1 MDIECDKL
9 NQSEYLKIAIP
20 FMLSTLTQPLLG
32 IVDTAVVGR
41 MESPIFIGGVSIG
54 VTIFNTLYWLFGVL
68 RVSTTSYSAQGI
80 GDDNNKK
87 KIEAFIHPLIIAI
100 IVGLGFILMKDI
112 IWTLA
117 MKILAPEKL
126 VMEQSRIYYNIL
138 IYGAPVVFVNYVI
151 LGWLMGQSKVKESV
165 TM

>member
-54 VTIFNTLYWLFGVL
+54 VTIFNTLYWLFGFL
-68 RVSTTSYSAQGI
+68 RVSTTSYSAQAI